1 MMSDFIKMT
10 MKKSIFFGFVVLIA
24 LGASAK
30 NYPKREMR
38 AVWIATVA
46 NIDWP
51 SKMDLT
57 AEQQKKE
64 FIELLDLCKDYHM
77 NTVVFQVR
85 PAADAFYASKYE
97 PWSQWLTG
105 QQGKEPEYDPLQ
117 FASVE
122 CRKRG
127 LDLHVWLNPYRAVS
141 DVKSN
146 KTAPDHITNKH
157 PEWFLTYG
165 KTKYFDPSLP
175 QTRDFVAQVVS
186 DIVRRYDI
194 DGVHMD
200 DYFYPYK
207 IAGVEFPDNE
217 SFKNNSRGYADSQ
230 KEDWRRDN
238 VDLII
243 KQIHDSIKA
252 IKPWV
257 EFGISPFGVWRNIA
271 QDPAG
276 SKTKAGVTNYDDL
289 YADILKWQKEKWI
302 DYVTPQIYWEI
313 GKVVADYKI
322 LADWWSHN
330 NFGAQLYI
338 GQAPYRISTTAKE
351 KSWQSAD
358 EIIRQIKLNRKYPEI
373 SGSMFFSAKFMRQN
387 PLGIQEKLQKRY
399 YRYPALAPSNQ
410 RISPIAAQLPANA
423 RLSSENG
430 KLHLSWDKGE
440 NDKNYVIYQFRKW
453 KRVNVENP
461 GNILLTTSDNSVTY
475 TIDKKTNPKRFKYA
489 VTSISKSNAESS
501 PVRFNN

>member
-1 MMSDFIKMT
+1 
-10 MKKSIFFGFVVLIA
+10 MKKLIVLSLALFVAMQV
-24 LGASAK
+24 SAK
-30 NYPKREMR
+30 KYPKTEMR

-64 FIELLDLCKDYHM
+64 FIELLELCKDYNM

-117 FASVE
+117 FASAE

-127 LDLHVWLNPYRAVS
+127 IDLHVWLNPYRAVS
-141 DVKSN
+141 DINLN

-165 KTKYFDPSLP
+165 KTKYFNPSLTE
-175 QTRDFVAQVVS
+175 TRNFVAQVVS
-186 DIVRRYDI
+186 DVVRRYDI

-200 DYFYPYK
+200 DYFYPYR

-217 SFKNNSRGYADSQ
+217 SFKNNSRGYTAEQ
-230 KEDWRRDN
+230 KEDWRRNN

-271 QDPAG
+271 KDPAG
-276 SKTKAGVTNYDDL
+276 SKTRAGVTNYDDL

-313 GKVVADYKI
+313 GKEVADYKI
-322 LADWWSHN
+322 LADWWSN
-330 NFGAQLYI
+330 NSFGTQLYI
-338 GQAPYRISTTAKE
+338 GQAPYRISTKAKE

-373 SGSMFFSAKFMRQN
+373 SGSMFFSAKFMRSN
-387 PLGIQEKLQKRY
+387 PLELHEKLVKRF
-399 YRYPALAPSNQ
+399 YRYPALAPSNM
-410 RISPIAAQLPANA
+410 RINPVIAESPVNA
-423 RLSSENG
+423 RLSTDNG
-430 KLHLSWDKGE
+430 KLHFSWKKGE
-440 NDKNYVIYQFRKW
+440 STKSFVIYQFKKLERKNI
-453 KRVNVENP
+453 KKPEN
-461 GNILLTTSDNSVTY
+461 IFLTTADNSITFALNKN
-475 TIDKKTNPKRFKYA
+475 TDPKRYRYV
-489 VTSISKSNAESS
+489 VTSVSKTNAEST
-501 PVRFNN
+501 PVSFTVNE